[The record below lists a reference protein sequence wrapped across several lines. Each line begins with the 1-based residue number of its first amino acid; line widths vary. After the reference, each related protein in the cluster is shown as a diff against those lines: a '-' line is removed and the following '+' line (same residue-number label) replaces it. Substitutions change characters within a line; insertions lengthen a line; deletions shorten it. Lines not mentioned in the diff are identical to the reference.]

1 MLVIHSPLADDG
13 SDQRPVL
20 VMVDAGVTRGPG
32 QALHLVRHTRPARA
46 RLGPVGADGERAGG
60 GT

>member
-1 MLVIHSPLADDG
+1 MISPLTGDG
-13 SDQRPVL
+13 GNQGAIL

-46 RLGPVGADGERAGG
+46 RLGPVGADGECAGG